1 MNKLTQD
8 ELQDLLTL
16 LNRATVTGIKEAH
29 ALLKIAEKLE
39 NQLTE
44 LLNNNLKT
52 EKKWNK

>member
-16 LNRATVTGIKEAH
+16 LNRATVTGMKEAM

-52 EKKWNK
+52 EKK